1 MARTHAAALHRPGR
15 SPGAIALALL
25 VLASAWGGAKAQD
38 GPPPD
43 DTFWG
48 PREVRVG
55 ADPAAPR
62 VRIGIW
68 DSGVDLTLFPGQLA
82 RGAELAATL
91 QALDDRDG
99 GVESARARAIA
110 EEMAAHSPA
119 EAAEF
124 DRAVGWWSGYA
135 HGTSVA
141 DIALAGHDRAE
152 MVVARM
158 EWWHGSPP
166 VPCWTRALAD
176 REAESIGDLLAFLVD
191 SGARVVNLSWGRFE
205 RSYLGNL
212 AQCAPEMP
220 EDERRA
226 LARYTVERI
235 REVLRGGMA
244 GAPDVLFVGAAGA
257 GRARAHGGRVTWI

>member
-124 DRAVGWWSGYA
+124 DRA
-135 HGTSVA
+135 
-141 DIALAGHDRAE
+141 E

-257 GRARAHGGRVTWI
+257 GCARAHGGRVTWI

>member
-1 MARTHAAALHRPGR
+1 AGAHRQFARGSMMARTHAAALHRPGR

-68 DSGVDLTLFPGQLA
+68 DSGVDLALFPGQLA
-82 RGAELAATL
+82 RGADGQPLVRGYDAFKERQDTPLALLPPDLAARSAELAATL

-110 EEMAAHSPA
+110 EMAAHSPA

-141 DIALAGHDRAE
+141 DIALAGHGRAE
-152 MVVARM
+152 MVVA
-158 EWWHGSPP
+158 
-166 VPCWTRALAD
+166 
-176 REAESIGDLLAFLVD
+176 
-191 SGARVVNLSWGRFE
+191 
-205 RSYLGNL
+205 
-212 AQCAPEMP
+212 
-220 EDERRA
+220 
-226 LARYTVERI
+226 
-235 REVLRGGMA
+235 
-244 GAPDVLFVGAAGA
+244 
-257 GRARAHGGRVTWI
+257 

>member
-1 MARTHAAALHRPGR
+1 ARGSMMARTHAAALHRLGR

-124 DRAVGWWSGYA
+124 DRA
-135 HGTSVA
+135 
-141 DIALAGHDRAE
+141 E

-158 EWWHGSPP
+158 EWWHGGPP

-244 GAPDVLFVGAAGA
+244 GAPDVLFVGA
-257 GRARAHGGRVTWI
+257 RSEERRVG